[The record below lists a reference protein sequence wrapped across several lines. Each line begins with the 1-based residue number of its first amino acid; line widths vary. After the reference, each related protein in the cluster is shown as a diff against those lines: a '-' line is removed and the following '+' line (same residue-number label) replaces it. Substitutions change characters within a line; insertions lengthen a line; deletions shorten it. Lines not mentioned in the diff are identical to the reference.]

1 MLPSKNKE
9 SEKAKPE
16 LHSRRQE
23 RKRADNKQN
32 LYEQHT
38 ALAWVTRPKSGLN
51 HLLKDKDLT
60 LGKK

>member
-38 ALAWVTRPKSGLN
+38 ALA
-51 HLLKDKDLT
+51 
-60 LGKK
+60 